1 MSTKSYRSIL
11 PNNVPSTGKVSF
23 ARGNPII
30 TVTLGRQD
38 AMLDLSS
45 LRLSGNLDIW
55 SNAAGTQHPTA
66 GGGGVAARAVEL
78 QGSHKLGIYS
88 CIDQLVFRHA
98 ETKQVIEHIRH
109 YGRFMSS
116 YMPVMA
122 GMQDVAGHLSKSAL
136 IMPNYQAYRDN
147 VIRNT
152 RNSVFCIPLPA
163 GLTLGVDKLPL
174 DKVPLE
180 IEIHLA
186 PDSQFFYSSDATT
199 TNISNAFYELSGL
212 ELTCE
217 IETGVKS
224 PDKGVLDFN
233 SITSYFST
241 LESTNSIINFN
252 LGLSKVL
259 ASFVNFVPANF
270 VNNLSQDGFL
280 TYMPTLKPNAAA
292 DPKDQ
297 NTLAGVANLD
307 TISFLRNGERFPSS
321 FEVESVYDATTNA
334 TSVVDPQVIKS
345 FLGAIIPERV
355 HTRTT
360 ASPATTNRGYTGN
373 QNALTGYRYVPD
385 AGAVYGV
392 GVLYDM
398 LDSEGVDFS
407 SSQFSIQM
415 KNGLVDGNPISAYLF
430 IKSKVVVAWSGDM
443 GVQVVM

>member
-1 MSTKSYRSIL
+1 MSRKYLNIQ
-11 PNNVPSTGKVSF
+11 PNNVPASGKVSF
-23 ARGNPII
+23 AKGNPII

-45 LRLSGNLDIW
+45 LRLSGDFNVWRD
-55 SNAAGTQHPTA
+55 AAGTLHPD
-66 GGGGVAARAVEL
+66 AANAVEL
-78 QGSHKLGIYS
+78 RGSHKLGVYAT
-88 CIDQLVFRHA
+88 IDQLVFRHA

-116 YMPVMA
+116 YLPTMA
-122 GMQDVAGHLSKSAL
+122 GTQDTAGHLSKTAL
-136 IMPNYQAYRDN
+136 IMPNYQAYRDS

-152 RNSVFCIPLPA
+152 RNSVFCVPLPS
-163 GLTLGVDKLPL
+163 GLTLGVSKLPL

-199 TNISNAFYELSGL
+199 ANISNAFYEFKDL
-212 ELTCE
+212 EVTCE
-217 IETGVKS
+217 VEVGAKS
-224 PDKGVLDFN
+224 PDTGVLEFN

-270 VNNLSQDGFL
+270 INNLAQDGFL
-280 TYMPTLKPNAAA
+280 TYMPTLKPNAAGTG
-292 DPKDQ
+292 DG
-297 NTLAGVANLD
+297 GVANLE
-307 TISFLRNGERFPSS
+307 TISFLKNGERFPSA

-334 TSVVDPQVIKS
+334 TSVVDPQVIKG
-345 FLGAIIPERV
+345 FLNSIIPEQQ
-355 HTRTT
+355 HTRTS
-360 ASPATTNRGYTGN
+360 ASPLTTNRNFTGN
-373 QNALTGYRYVPD
+373 QNATTGYRFMPD
-385 AGAVYGV
+385 TGAVYGV

-407 SSQFSIQM
+407 NSQFSIQM
-415 KNGLVDGNPISAYLF
+415 KNGLTDGNPISAYLF
-430 IKSKVVVAWSGDM
+430 IKSKVVVAWSSEK
-443 GVQVVM
+443 GVQVIM

>member
-1 MSTKSYRSIL
+1 
-11 PNNVPSTGKVSF
+11 
-23 ARGNPII
+23 
-30 TVTLGRQD
+30 
-38 AMLDLSS
+38 
-45 LRLSGNLDIW
+45 
-55 SNAAGTQHPTA
+55 
-66 GGGGVAARAVEL
+66 
-78 QGSHKLGIYS
+78 
-88 CIDQLVFRHA
+88 
-98 ETKQVIEHIRH
+98 
-109 YGRFMSS
+109 
-116 YMPVMA
+116 MA

>member
-1 MSTKSYRSIL
+1 MSRKYL
-11 PNNVPSTGKVSF
+11 NVQPNNVPASGKVSF
-23 ARGNPII
+23 ARGNPIL

-45 LRLSGNLDIW
+45 LRLSGDFNVWRD
-55 SNAAGTQHPTA
+55 AAGTLHPTD
-66 GGGGVAARAVEL
+66 AAATEL
-78 QGSHKLGIYS
+78 RGSHKLGVYAA
-88 CIDQLVFRHA
+88 IDQLVFRHA

-116 YMPVMA
+116 YMPTMA
-122 GMQDVAGHLSKSAL
+122 GTQDTAGHLSKTAL
-136 IMPNYQAYRDN
+136 IMPNYQAYRDS

-152 RNSVFCIPLPA
+152 RNSVFCIPLPS
-163 GLTLGVDKLPL
+163 GLTLGVSKLPL

-199 TNISNAFYELSGL
+199 ANISNAFYEMSNL
-212 ELTCE
+212 EVTCE
-217 IETGVKS
+217 VETGVDS
-224 PDKGVLDFN
+224 PDTGVLEFN

-241 LESTNSIINFN
+241 LEASNSIINFN

-270 VNNLSQDGFL
+270 INNLSQDGFL
-280 TYMPTLKPNAAA
+280 TYMPTLKPNAAGTG
-292 DPKDQ
+292 DG
-297 NTLAGVANLD
+297 GVANLE
-307 TISFLRNGERFPSS
+307 TISFLKNGERFPSA

-334 TSVVDPQVIKS
+334 TTVVDPQVIKG
-345 FLGAIIPERV
+345 FLNSIIPEQQ
-355 HTRTT
+355 HTRTS
-360 ASPATTNRGYTGN
+360 ASPLTTNRNFTGN
-373 QNALTGYRYVPD
+373 QNATTGYRHMPD
-385 AGAVYGV
+385 TGAVYGV

-415 KNGLVDGNPISAYLF
+415 KNGLVDGNPVSAYLF
-430 IKSKVVVAWSGDM
+430 IKSKVVVAWSAQK